1 MKQKEENPASDQVVN
16 TKVDNLSTKIDYDFI
31 VDLIKKYPNDYDLG
45 GEIRKYYLSLKN
57 D

>member
-1 MKQKEENPASDQVVN
+1 MKQKEENPVSGQVEN
-16 TKVDNLSTKIDYDFI
+16 TNLVDISTKIDSEFI
-31 VDLIKKYPNDYDLG
+31 IKLIKTYSNDYDLG